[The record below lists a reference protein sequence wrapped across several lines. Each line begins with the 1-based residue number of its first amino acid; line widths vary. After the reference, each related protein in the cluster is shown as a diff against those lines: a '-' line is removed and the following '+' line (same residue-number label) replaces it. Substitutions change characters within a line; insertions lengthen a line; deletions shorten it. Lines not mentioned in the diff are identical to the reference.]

1 MRASTD
7 ACMVHDRKTD
17 VGAGGFVCSRGGSA
31 VAAAHWDTYVC
42 ASNASSLNAVVFGEF
57 HTSRARQANVHV
69 TRLTNFV
76 QISA

>member
-17 VGAGGFVCSRGGSA
+17 VQVGAGGFVCSRGGSA

-42 ASNASSLNAVVFGEF
+42 
-57 HTSRARQANVHV
+57 
-69 TRLTNFV
+69 
-76 QISA
+76 I